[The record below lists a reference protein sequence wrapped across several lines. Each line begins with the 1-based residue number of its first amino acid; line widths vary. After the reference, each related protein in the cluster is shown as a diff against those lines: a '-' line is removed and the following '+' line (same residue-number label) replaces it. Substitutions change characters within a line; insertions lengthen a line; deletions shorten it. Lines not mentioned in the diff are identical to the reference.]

1 MVSNYTYATFDWAE
15 RATEVLNQDADA
27 PKFLY
32 VAFNAPH
39 EKVLAPKELVQEM
52 KDAHAYLNVKIPST
66 RALHL
71 GAVKGS

>member
-66 RALHL
+66 RALNL
-71 GAVKGS
+71 GAV